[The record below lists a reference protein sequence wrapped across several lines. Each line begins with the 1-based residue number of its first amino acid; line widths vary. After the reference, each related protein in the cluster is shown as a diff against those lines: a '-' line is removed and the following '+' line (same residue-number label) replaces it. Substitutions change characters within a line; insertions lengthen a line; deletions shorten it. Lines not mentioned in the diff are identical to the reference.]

1 MPCIYNNSC
10 GKVCPHFVVTT
21 AVAFTDGNLVL
32 TLPDD
37 ITYGDREKF
46 CIVIGQTI
54 PDTITL
60 NAPVVAVIGTG
71 TTQFPLLTRC
81 GTPVVSQQIS
91 TRVKYPVFVR
101 TTSTAG
107 SFTVLRDLV
116 RVDTSNLNAL
126 NSVVEGG
133 A

>member
-1 MPCIYNNSC
+1 MACIYNNSC
-10 GKVCPHFVVTT
+10 GKICSHFVVTT

-32 TLPDD
+32 TLPGDV
-37 ITYGDREKF
+37 TYGDREKF

-54 PDTITL
+54 PAETTL

-81 GTPVVSQQIS
+81 GTPVVSQQVS
-91 TRVKYPVFVR
+91 TRIKYPVFVR

-107 SFTVLRDLV
+107 SLTVLRDLV
-116 RVDTSNLNAL
+116 HVDTTNLNAL